1 MGETVKTIREML
13 ERSAVK
19 YKDTPY
25 LRYERDDVVYDISF
39 TRFAELCRI
48 IGAFANEQRA
58 KLGRQVKAGLFGSS
72 SVHYIS
78 TLVGIMGSG
87 NVAVPLDY
95 QMDLTHLADCLN
107 RSDVD
112 ILFYDWEYEP
122 IVSDVKALCPKI
134 TAYYS
139 LQSVKK
145 TPCLNDILRDVK

>member
-19 YKDTPY
+19 HKDTPY

-78 TLVGIMGSG
+78 TLVGIMAPA
-87 NVAVPLDY
+87 NVAVPWITRWILPIW
-95 QMDLTHLADCLN
+95 LT
-107 RSDVD
+107 V
-112 ILFYDWEYEP
+112 
-122 IVSDVKALCPKI
+122 
-134 TAYYS
+134 
-139 LQSVKK
+139 
-145 TPCLNDILRDVK
+145 